1 MLPSLSVIIAAH
13 NSKRE
18 LLSCLS
24 ALKEQQ
30 SINKLSKYEIIVVGY
45 LSDETKRCIEQKYP
59 LVKTL
64 QTTSHLSVPALRS
77 LGIKASE
84 GDILSLLEDHCVP
97 ANNWIQSILTNHHMG
112 HPVVGGAVEN
122 SCTKRIADW
131 AVYFFEYSAFM
142 NPIPKGETI
151 LLPGNNISYKRCVIQ
166 YFNDLLEQNLWEHH
180 WHERL
185 AQKDIPMISTPDMI
199 VYHNRSFRIMRFWHI
214 SFLHGYNYAS
224 AGSRLSRFRQMS
236 WIMFLVFVPFILTLR
251 VGQRIF
257 KKQRHI
263 KKFIISSPIILW
275 FYIGW
280 TIGEVIGTFSGRTI
294 NNTGWGE

>member
-45 LSDETKRCIEQKYP
+45 LSDETKKCIEQKYP
-59 LVKTL
+59 LVKML

-142 NPIPKGETI
+142 NPVSKGKSTS
-151 LLPGNNISYKRCVIQ
+151 LPGNNVSYKRFVIKC
-166 YFNDLLEQNLWEHH
+166 FDDLLEQNLWECY

-185 AQKDIPMISTPDMI
+185 VQREIPLISTPDMI

-214 SFLHGYNYAS
+214 SFLHGYNYA
-224 AGSRLSRFRQMS
+224 AARPSRSRFRQMI
-236 WIMFLVFVPFILTLR
+236 WIMFLVFVPFILTFR
-251 VGQRIF
+251 VGCSIF
-257 KKQRHI
+257 KKQRQI
-263 KKFIISSPIILW
+263 KEFIISSPIILW

-280 TIGEVIGTFSGRTI
+280 TIGEVIGTLSGRTI